1 MVGCIG
7 DGQEEEWRALV
18 FFLFLV
24 AWSGRNHLLLVNV
37 STTGE
42 MVINLRMRCL
52 QHLFL
57 SRMLMWWSST
67 SNWASSLPHQ
77 HQAVYKKGKKVTF
90 FQCVPHVF
98 SMTAGIGEA
107 RIDGRFLVTLVINH
121 QSSLLSFLAHSMTC
135 RVDNEDMDIINKTW
149 ILIENTLVVA
159 LINCLWMKA
168 CMKCF

>member
-1 MVGCIG
+1 MWVRLERCWSTWEWDVCNTCFYPECWCGGAAQVIG
-7 DGQEEEWRALV
+7 
-18 FFLFLV
+18 
-24 AWSGRNHLLLVNV
+24 HLRFH
-37 STTGE
+37 
-42 MVINLRMRCL
+42 INIRL
-52 QHLFL
+52 
-57 SRMLMWWSST
+57 
-67 SNWASSLPHQ
+67 NWNTNTE
-77 HQAVYKKGKKVTF
+77 AVYKKGKKVTF
-90 FQCVPHVF
+90 FLCVPHVF

-168 CMKCF
+168 CVKCF